1 MSANEIKILFNDNLT
16 KEITASD
23 IIISKKSETN
33 ESNMSIESVTKDEN
47 LMGAYIVKWTQN
59 MHNQTVYVVSVLD
72 SSQSF
77 LSSKDTVSKIE

>member
-1 MSANEIKILFNDNLT
+1 
-16 KEITASD
+16 
-23 IIISKKSETN
+23 
-33 ESNMSIESVTKDEN
+33 MSIESVTKDEN

-59 MHNQTVYVVSVLD
+59 MDNQTVYVVSVLD

>member
-1 MSANEIKILFNDNLT
+1 MSA
-16 KEITASD
+16 
-23 IIISKKSETN
+23 N
-33 ESNMSIESVTKDEN
+33 ESNMSIEFVTKDEN

-59 MHNQTVYVVSVLD
+59 MDNQTVYVVSVLD

>member
-1 MSANEIKILFNDNLT
+1 MQYLLK
-16 KEITASD
+16 
-23 IIISKKSETN
+23 N

-47 LMGAYIVKWTQN
+47 LRGAYIVKLTQN
-59 MHNQTVYVVSVLD
+59 MDNQTVYVVSVLD